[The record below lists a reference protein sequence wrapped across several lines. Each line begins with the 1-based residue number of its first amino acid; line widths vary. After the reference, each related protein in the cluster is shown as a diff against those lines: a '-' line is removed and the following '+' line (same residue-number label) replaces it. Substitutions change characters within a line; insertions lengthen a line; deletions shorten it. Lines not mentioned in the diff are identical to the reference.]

1 MNADQRSL
9 PLESSSFDLLLGELY
24 DAAMDDHSW
33 SRYLTRLQQLF
44 RANYVTLIL
53 RIPQDSDK
61 GLMLVIGDIEGQGS
75 ISYIT
80 YPLSETPFVNCP
92 VNQVFTVTDLMSMDS
107 WRSSDYYQRY
117 CRKQNVFDVMGVD
130 IAPPSGGVFR
140 FRVTRAPDQQPFSA
154 ADRAL
159 CSTLIPH
166 MGRALHIHSLLGH
179 RHSLSALYAQA
190 MGRLAVATLILDS
203 SGQLLE
209 SNQVARDMLAAG
221 DGLKLVGGRLEA
233 SYPGDNKRLYKSI
246 RAASASTEGRVA
258 LAEALSIARP
268 SGQVSLGIVVEPVP
282 QQNWDEGESRP
293 AVVIYC
299 RDAVGQSLLS
309 TSVTRQVFGLTPSET
324 ALAMEL
330 ANGLSLEE
338 AAASLGIRRNTAR
351 AHLRAI
357 FSKTGVRRQTELVRL
372 VLNSVVTLGQP

>member
-1 MNADQRSL
+1 MHTDQRAL
-9 PLESSSFDLLLGELY
+9 PMENASFDRLLGELY

-33 SRYLTRLQQLF
+33 SRYLMRLQQLF
-44 RANYVTLIL
+44 KANYVTLIL

-61 GLMLVIGDIEGQGS
+61 GLMMVIGDIEGQGS
-75 ISYIT
+75 ITYIT
-80 YPLSETPFVNCP
+80 YPRSETPFINCP
-92 VNQVFTVTDLMSMDS
+92 INQVFTVTDLMSLDS
-107 WRSSDYYQRY
+107 WRASDYYQRY
-117 CRKQNVFDVMGVD
+117 CRKQNVFHVMGAD

-140 FRVTRAPDQQPFSA
+140 FRVTRAPDQPAFST

-166 MGRALHIHSLLGH
+166 MSRALHIHSLLGH
-179 RHSLSALYAQA
+179 RDSLSTLYAQA
-190 MGRLAVATLILDS
+190 MGRLSIATLILDS
-203 SGQLLE
+203 SGHLLE
-209 SNQVARDMLAAG
+209 SNQLARDMLAEG

-246 RAASASTEGRVA
+246 RAASASTDHSLA

-268 SGQVSLGIVVEPVP
+268 SGQVSLGIVIEPVP
-282 QQNWDEGESRP
+282 QQDWDEGASRP

-299 RDAVGQSLLS
+299 RDALGQALLS

-372 VLNSVVTLGQP
+372 VLNSVVTLGQA

>member
-1 MNADQRSL
+1 MHTDQRAL
-9 PLESSSFDLLLGELY
+9 PMENASFDRLLGELY

-33 SRYLTRLQQLF
+33 SRYLMRLQQLF
-44 RANYVTLIL
+44 KANYVTLIL

-61 GLMLVIGDIEGQGS
+61 GLMMVIGDIEGQGS
-75 ISYIT
+75 ITYIT
-80 YPLSETPFVNCP
+80 YPRSETPFINCP
-92 VNQVFTVTDLMSMDS
+92 INQVFTVTDLMSLDS
-107 WRSSDYYQRY
+107 WRASDYYQRY
-117 CRKQNVFDVMGVD
+117 CRKQNVFHVMGAD

-140 FRVTRAPDQQPFSA
+140 FRVTRAPDQPAFSA

-166 MGRALHIHSLLGH
+166 MSRALHIHSLLGH
-179 RHSLSALYAQA
+179 RDSLSTLYAQA
-190 MGRLAVATLILDS
+190 MGRLSIATLILDS
-203 SGQLLE
+203 SGHLLE
-209 SNQVARDMLAAG
+209 SNQLARDMLAEG

-246 RAASASTEGRVA
+246 RAASASTDHSLA

-268 SGQVSLGIVVEPVP
+268 SGQVSLGIVIEPVP
-282 QQNWDEGESRP
+282 QQDWDEGASRP

-299 RDAVGQSLLS
+299 RDALGQALLS

-372 VLNSVVTLGQP
+372 VLNSVVTLGQA